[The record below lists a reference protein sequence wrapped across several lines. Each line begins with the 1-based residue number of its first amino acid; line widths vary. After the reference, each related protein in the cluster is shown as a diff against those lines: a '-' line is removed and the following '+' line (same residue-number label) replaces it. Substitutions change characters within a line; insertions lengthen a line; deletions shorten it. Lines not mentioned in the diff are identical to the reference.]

1 MGLKRSVVH
10 QNPRI
15 DALKEWRSDRTLFKI
30 GFHTACRISDACS
43 KLTVHTPPCQRVRSL
58 PCLLQVSATRAHIE
72 EPYCYLLQISRNRIP
87 MKKSTATEPL
97 RVASEVAA
105 IRAALYKR
113 GYRIRKQPK
122 QPIWKVFVS
131 PDHFYLLTY
140 QPAPISGSYFPRDVE
155 NVSPCRREAL
165 NSPPSLIPPPA
176 QPTTTHHSKMSL
188 PQ

>member
-1 MGLKRSVVH
+1 
-10 QNPRI
+10 
-15 DALKEWRSDRTLFKI
+15 
-30 GFHTACRISDACS
+30 
-43 KLTVHTPPCQRVRSL
+43 
-58 PCLLQVSATRAHIE
+58 
-72 EPYCYLLQISRNRIP
+72 

-165 NSPPSLIPPPA
+165 NSPPSIIGKGVGGLGLPCLFTWREKSAQCLGTSPA
-176 QPTTTHHSKMSL
+176 KQRHSTPQHQNHHSTGIKKAARSSH
-188 PQ
+188 